1 MVSDVGQ
8 HQGVTELGCYFELTR
23 SICNGSPERMFNLNI
38 NIRKRGKVGRV
49 YHDTRNYFLTIG
61 RKAKRKVEPHGD
73 NK

>member
-1 MVSDVGQ
+1 MVPNVGQ
-8 HQGVTELGCYFELTR
+8 HEGITELGCYFELTR

-49 YHDTRNYFLTIG
+49 HNNTRNQLLTIG
-61 RKAKRKVEPHGD
+61 RKAKGQAERGD